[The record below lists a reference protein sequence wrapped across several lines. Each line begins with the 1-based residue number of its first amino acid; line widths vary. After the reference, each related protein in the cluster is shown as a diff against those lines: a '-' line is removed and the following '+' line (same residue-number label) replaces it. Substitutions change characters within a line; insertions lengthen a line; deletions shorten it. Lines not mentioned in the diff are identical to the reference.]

1 MNDGYELSIYTEW
14 NGKCKRKLDVV
25 ISNSNKKTNENL
37 NIQSGNSIHKIMLK
51 WIPRYLMIDPDFWF
65 PGELERDSGIPLI
78 FESINL
84 TETEWIQPKNTIT
97 SIGPGGISW
106 PNREK
111 IKLPDGT
118 ERNWTEKSYL
128 VLASSKEIFLISA
141 KKTTIPKLNED
152 AINWGWILLE
162 DGIPV
167 KWGNN
172 TKARIYKLP
181 NPEIFS
187 WGD

>member
-1 MNDGYELSIYTEW
+1 MFIFVNWQI
-14 NGKCKRKLDVV
+14 RLDAYNFCLFIV
-25 ISNSNKKTNENL
+25 NL
-37 NIQSGNSIHKIMLK
+37 L
-51 WIPRYLMIDPDFWF
+51 D
-65 PGELERDSGIPLI
+65 
-78 FESINL
+78 
-84 TETEWIQPKNTIT
+84 
-97 SIGPGGISW
+97 
-106 PNREK
+106 NREK

-152 AINWGWILLE
+152 AINWGWILFE